1 MSSEN
6 ETQRSVKAT
15 FALPSGCVNDL
26 YQLSILLKTVMT
38 EGGVLS
44 KVGVSESKPTGLEE
58 LIHPAVFGYEH
69 QDAGSLTMSGG
80 HVNSDESPTSRL
92 YSPQLRPLRRKSAV
106 EIERL
111 DSNTR
116 SPIFFGKEY
125 RFKRLYELSGLESKR
140 NNPRGTSRVDSTKAD
155 ILPETQPKQVVWQQQ
170 EHIFVYNHLTSTG
183 SSVELKNQVK
193 AIGVG
198 LALVEITPLLRL
210 PNGSASTLSE
220 NENAPRAPI
229 LVTNTLASV
238 KADVAALERRASQC
252 RVVTGAMPGR
262 QMSKKT
268 SVRDGRS
275 IPTAVTG
282 RFQLRMVTSPF
293 QNWEHYECI
302 V

>member
-1 MSSEN
+1 MNTRTLWVPDYERWSRQLGREPHVSALLSSIAS
-6 ETQRSVKAT
+6 T
-15 FALPSGCVNDL
+15 
-26 YQLSILLKTVMT
+26 
-38 EGGVLS
+38 
-44 KVGVSESKPTGLEE
+44 
-58 LIHPAVFGYEH
+58 
-69 QDAGSLTMSGG
+69 
-80 HVNSDESPTSRL
+80 
-92 YSPQLRPLRRKSAV
+92 SPQSAV

-116 SPIFFGKEY
+116 SPIFFGKEH

-170 EHIFVYNHLTSTG
+170 EHTFVYNHLTSTG

-238 KADVAALERRASQC
+238 KADVAALEKE
-252 RVVTGAMPGR
+252 GIP
-262 QMSKKT
+262 MSCCDWCNAWT
-268 SVRDGRS
+268 SDVEENVGEGWGDRYQQR
-275 IPTAVTG
+275 
-282 RFQLRMVTSPF
+282 
-293 QNWEHYECI
+293 
-302 V
+302 